1 MKNPWAKG
9 GAYAGL
15 AFVLPAAM
23 YGAYLAGE
31 WVDRQLGTKIFYL
44 VGIIA
49 GFAAGLWETM
59 RQVDRIEN
67 GPRRKNETGR

>member
-15 AFVLPAAM
+15 AFVLPTAM
-23 YGAYLAGE
+23 YIAYLGG
-31 WVDRQLGTKIFYL
+31 DYLDHRLGTKIFYL
-44 VGIIA
+44 IGIVA

-67 GPRRKNETGR
+67 GPRRTNKPGQ